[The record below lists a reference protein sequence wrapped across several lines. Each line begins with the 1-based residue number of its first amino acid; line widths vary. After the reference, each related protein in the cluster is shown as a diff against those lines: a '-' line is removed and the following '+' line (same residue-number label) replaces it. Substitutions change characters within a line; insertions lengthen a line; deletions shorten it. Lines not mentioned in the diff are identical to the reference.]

1 MKKLSFFK
9 KYKLFR
15 DFKKIIKLNRNE
27 LEQRF
32 GIRVD
37 RAYRLYTILNIPEEL
52 IGEAFTLRKSDIDR
66 ISEPLIREYTSGLS
80 TYLNSIG
87 LNEIYDFYEV
97 RKEEKLAWKIVI
109 GYKFFRSNEWY
120 DKLYFRVLPISLLI
134 SLIISLIVIF
144 S

>member
-1 MKKLSFFK
+1 MNKISFFK
-9 KYKLFR
+9 KYRLFR
-15 DFKKIIKLNRNE
+15 DFKRVIKENRNE

-66 ISEPLIREYTSGLS
+66 ISEPLIREYTSELS
-80 TYLNSIG
+80 NYLNSIG
-87 LNEIYDFYEV
+87 LNEIYDFYEL
-97 RKEEKLAWKIVI
+97 RKEEKLAWKLVI

-120 DKLYFRVLPISLLI
+120 DTIYFRVLPISFLF
-134 SLIISLIVIF
+134 SLIISLIIIF

>member
-1 MKKLSFFK
+1 MKQLTFFK
-9 KYKLFR
+9 KYQLFR
-15 DFKKIIKLNRNE
+15 VFKKTIKENRNE

-66 ISEPLIREYTSGLS
+66 ISEPYIKEYTSELS
-80 TYLNSIG
+80 NYLNSKG
-87 LNEIYDFYEV
+87 LNEIYDFYEL
-97 RKEEKLAWKIVI
+97 RKEEKLAWKVVI
-109 GYKFFRSNEWY
+109 GYRFFRSNEWY
-120 DKLYFRVLPISLLI
+120 DKLYFRVLPISLLLTLI
-134 SLIISLIVIF
+134 TSLIILF